1 MEKFME
7 ELMSMDM
14 DQVMARRA
22 EMETE
27 IRSAESKEALE
38 GMEEKMNAINTRIAE
53 LKDLEERKAAAVAI
67 NEGTVET
74 NVKEKREMPAE
85 TKKEIDFRSSVDY
98 GKAFLRGIKTGD
110 FKEARKIMTEL
121 APESSVGLNDT
132 ATIPVP
138 TMLDTEIRNAWE
150 THNIINLVKKT
161 YQKGIVK
168 AIFEVSATGA
178 SIHLEGADAPEQEKL
193 VLGSVELT
201 PANIKKWITI
211 SDEALEGTTVD
222 TIGYIYKEIAQKIAE
237 KAEEEIIKNI
247 TTAQVATDA
256 THPGVAEL
264 KANPSNITI
273 IDAVALLSGKATN
286 VSLAMN
292 RQTYSAFAKIA
303 LEAGYAIDVFD
314 GLKDKIQFTD
324 ELKPFNEASV
334 DDVYMIVGDFGYG
347 YQANFPNGNDV
358 TIKRDDLS
366 LAEYDL
372 VKIVGKQYVGHGVV
386 APKAFVNVKKVA
398 IA

>member
-1 MEKFME
+1 MDKFIK
-7 ELMSMDM
+7 ELLAMDLN
-14 DQVMARRA
+14 QVLARKA
-22 EMETE
+22 ELETE
-27 IRSAESKEALE
+27 IRSAQSNDDLE
-38 GMEEKMNAINTRIAE
+38 GAEEKMKAINERIAE
-53 LKDLEERKAAAVAI
+53 L
-67 NEGTVET
+67 NEV
-74 NVKEKREMPAE
+74 EKR
-85 TKKEIDFRSSVDY
+85 KKAVININNGATATVVEGRKKTSADKSEVNFRESLEY
-98 GKAFLRGIKTGD
+98 QKAFLRGMKTGNYA
-110 FKEARKIMTEL
+110 ECRKLMTEL
-121 APESSVGLNDT
+121 APESSVGLNDS

-150 THNIINLVKKT
+150 NHNIINLVKKT

-168 AIFEVSATGA
+168 CLFEVSATGA
-178 SIHLEGADAPEQEKL
+178 SIHVEGADAPAQEKL
-193 VLGSVELT
+193 TIGSVELT
-201 PANIKKWITI
+201 PATIKKWITI
-211 SDEALEGTTVD
+211 SDEALENTTVD

-247 TTAQVATDA
+247 TTAQVTTDA
-256 THPGVAEL
+256 THPGVPEL
-264 KANPSNITI
+264 KANPANVTI
-273 IDAVALLSGKATN
+273 LDAVALLSGRATN
-286 VSLAMN
+286 INLVMN

-324 ELKPFNEASV
+324 QLKPFNEASV

-347 YQANFPNGNDV
+347 YQANFPNGNDI

-372 VKIVGKQYVGHGVV
+372 VKIVGKQNVGHGVV